1 MIKIKYAFAPVN
13 ACLAFWLLA
22 GLVTAQEIGTPETRE
37 WGKQAGPFRLSIS
50 ADRGKY
56 AAGEPIRLTVVL
68 KNVSDRPATV
78 RYPSFRPYI
87 MDVRLP
93 TPAWIPWEPVAP
105 LTAIGDQMLNP
116 KHPFDAHTANGEAPA
131 GHEGRAEVEIN
142 QIYAMSTPGEY
153 EITFSCIQ
161 WDGSPENP
169 ARASSVTVVSN
180 RLLVTVSAAAQ

>member
-1 MIKIKYAFAPVN
+1 MINIKYAFAPVS

-22 GLVTAQEIGTPETRE
+22 GLVTAQETGTPETRE

-56 AAGEPIRLTVVL
+56 AAGERIRLTVVL
-68 KNVSDRPATV
+68 KNVSDHPA
-78 RYPSFRPYI
+78 RMGRSSFRPYM

-93 TPAWIPWEPVAP
+93 TPAWIPWKPVAP
-105 LTAIGDQMLNP
+105 LTAYGDQMLNP
-116 KHPFDAHTANGEAPA
+116 KHPFDASIAGGEVEA
-131 GHEGRAEVEIN
+131 GHQGREEVEIN

-153 EITFSCIQ
+153 EITFSCRQ
-161 WDGSPENP
+161 WDSSPENP
-169 ARASSVTVVSN
+169 ARASWVTVVSN